1 MNKNTYD
8 ISSTKRVTRK
18 FQAVVMQNNG
28 KEMYKKC
35 QTYCCFFTVLFSFAA
50 QHYTIT
56 YFVGA
61 NYKYY
66 RELRFQPWLKLYI
79 ITERKETANSLIGIC
94 IVSSFICPFL
104 LLAFFAVVLVEQWRD
119 TVLWSPIQEFSP
131 IKALL
136 FVPNDEDHLPII
148 HQNR

>member
-8 ISSTKRVTRK
+8 ISSIKRVTRK
-18 FQAVVMQNNG
+18 FLEVSSCSRAKRQRNVQ
-28 KEMYKKC
+28 KC
-35 QTYCCFFTVLFSFAA
+35 QTYCCFFIVLFSVAA

-56 YFVGA
+56 YFVGG

-119 TVLWSPIQEFSP
+119 TVLWSPIQEFS
-131 IKALL
+131 L
-136 FVPNDEDHLPII
+136 
-148 HQNR
+148 

>member
-18 FQAVVMQNNG
+18 FLEVSSCSRAKQR
-28 KEMYKKC
+28 KKKRTKKC
-35 QTYCCFFTVLFSFAA
+35 QTYCCYLTVLFTFAA

-56 YFVGA
+56 YFVAA

-66 RELRFQPWLKLYI
+66 RELLFQPWLKLYI
-79 ITERKETANSLIGIC
+79 IKEKKETANSLIGIC

-104 LLAFFAVVLVEQWRD
+104 LLAFFAVVRVEQLRD
-119 TVLWSPIQEFSP
+119 TVLWSPIEEFS
-131 IKALL
+131 L
-136 FVPNDEDHLPII
+136 
-148 HQNR
+148 